1 MIMNFSAKFSF
12 CVAILVISHFFNP
25 GEICAQGCCQDFPPG
40 SPYYSHIFIDKI
52 YRDSDVIV
60 PCQSVYDVRVAARLG
75 FRYIEANVH
84 KTATPGKYIV
94 MHGYKGRLGYQVTDL
109 QGNDVPDVVIA
120 ETPFRELMDNYV
132 YRSRYPKYRTRI
144 SSLEDFLYECRSSG
158 IAPLIQYVDEE
169 ERRIVHSIMGDDVI
183 FYNGV
188 RDGGFKGM
196 IMEYRLNRCLEDIL
210 YRCRLVG
217 PPYMYCMGNVKDFS
231 DDELREIVAGVHS
244 EGCLIGFAGCYESPE
259 TNARLLGMGF
269 DFSASGWETNDF
281 SHGNMCDVSGD
292 MDYSSFRG
300 GKTVAGIHYLA
311 EGESF
316 MPKQKLRSVFLSAS
330 SLHIRFCGRIRVCMG
345 DYIDAEYESDGSQ
358 SLWLST
364 YHIDS
369 APGFKIT
376 AATPVEIFEVTYR
389 ASER

>member
-1 MIMNFSAKFSF
+1 
-12 CVAILVISHFFNP
+12 
-25 GEICAQGCCQDFPPG
+25 
-40 SPYYSHIFIDKI
+40 
-52 YRDSDVIV
+52 
-60 PCQSVYDVRVAARLG
+60 
-75 FRYIEANVH
+75 
-84 KTATPGKYIV
+84 
-94 MHGYKGRLGYQVTDL
+94 
-109 QGNDVPDVVIA
+109 
-120 ETPFRELMDNYV
+120 
-132 YRSRYPKYRTRI
+132 
-144 SSLEDFLYECRSSG
+144 
-158 IAPLIQYVDEE
+158 
-169 ERRIVHSIMGDDVI
+169 
-183 FYNGV
+183 
-188 RDGGFKGM
+188 
-196 IMEYRLNRCLEDIL
+196 
-210 YRCRLVG
+210 
-217 PPYMYCMGNVKDFS
+217 
-231 DDELREIVAGVHS
+231 
-244 EGCLIGFAGCYESPE
+244 
-259 TNARLLGMGF
+259 MGF

-316 MPKQKLRSVFLSAS
+316 MPKKKLCSVFLSAS
-330 SLHIRFCGRIRVCMG
+330 SLHIRFRGRIRVCMG